1 MQFNLS
7 QQLSYDPTIQTFSE
21 FILNTKKMFRQ
32 LLLKNTHFLKVNI
45 KTILTF
51 FRELLPNCNMKS
63 DLFKSLY

>member
-45 KTILTF
+45 KTTLTF